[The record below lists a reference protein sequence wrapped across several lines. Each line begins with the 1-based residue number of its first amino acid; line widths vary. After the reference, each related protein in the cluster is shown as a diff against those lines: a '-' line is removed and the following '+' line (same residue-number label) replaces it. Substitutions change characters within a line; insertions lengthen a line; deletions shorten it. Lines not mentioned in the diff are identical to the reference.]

1 MTAEV
6 ALLNKTAVAL
16 AADSAMTVGGS
27 GKTYPTPKLFAL
39 TKHHP
44 VGMMVYNNA
53 EFMGIPW
60 ETLIKMYR
68 RALGT
73 ESRPTVEAYVDD
85 FLGFIA
91 SEPFTTPE
99 QESANLLHIAHGLFV
114 EVERSVRKGASI
126 RAAVRDFRSMFQAIG
141 RSASMTRSSLK
152 GLLSGWEAELDELI
166 DEVFGD
172 PAPTAQAKQS
182 LRRLVG
188 ELIVSEAVTPNHSG
202 IVLAGFGEDEFFPT
216 LIAVKVDGVVGGT
229 LRQEQRLHVDIARGA
244 NHGMVVPFAQGE
256 MVTRFMEGIDPMYQ
270 EYLGST
276 MAEASKQVV
285 MEVLK
290 AFDVNA
296 ADLET
301 TVSQAVHEQT
311 SHYLQETAEFRHR
324 EFVTPIMEIVEHLP
338 KEELAD
344 MGEALVNLTALKRR
358 VSTDE
363 ETVGGPVDVAVISKG
378 DGFVWI
384 RRNDYFD
391 AALNRNYGGS
401 QD

>member
-44 VGMMVYNNA
+44 VGVMVYNNA

-68 RALGT
+68 RSLGT

-91 SEPFTTPE
+91 REPFTTPE
-99 QESANLLHIAHGLFV
+99 LESANLLHIAHGLFG
-114 EVERSVRKGASI
+114 EVERTVRGGASVQ
-126 RAAVRDFRSMFQAIG
+126 AAAEDFRSMFRG
-141 RSASMTRSSLK
+141 MDRSPSVTKPKVNR
-152 GLLSGWEAELDELI
+152 LLSTCKAELDELI
-166 DEVFGD
+166 DGVFGGT
-172 PAPTAQAKQS
+172 ALSAQAKQS

-188 ELIVSEAVTPNHSG
+188 ELIMSDALTPSHSG
-202 IVLAGFGEDEFFPT
+202 IVLAGFGEEEFFPS
-216 LIAVKVDGVVGGT
+216 LIAVTVDGVVGGR
-229 LRQEQRLHVDIARGA
+229 LKHDQRLHVDIARGGDPA
-244 NHGMVVPFAQGE
+244 MVVPFAQGE
-256 MVTRFMEGIDPMYQ
+256 MVTRFMEGIDPTYQ
-270 EYLGST
+270 EYLGDT
-276 MAEASKQVV
+276 MAEASTQVV

-290 AFDVNA
+290 AFGVNG
-296 ADLET
+296 ADLEA
-301 TVSQAVHEQT
+301 TVRQAVSEQT
-311 SHYLQETAEFRHR
+311 SHYLGETAEFRHR

-378 DGFVWI
+378 DGFIWI
-384 RRNDYFD
+384 RRKHYFD
-391 AALNRNYGGS
+391 AALNRSYVAS
-401 QD
+401 EH

>member
-44 VGMMVYNNA
+44 VGVMVYNNA

-68 RALGT
+68 RTLGA
-73 ESRPTVEAYVDD
+73 ESRPTIEAYVDD

-91 SEPFTTPE
+91 QGPFITPE
-99 QESANLLHIAHGLFV
+99 QESANLLNVAHDLLR
-114 EVERSVRKGASI
+114 EVERAVREGASVE
-126 RAAVRDFRSMFQAIG
+126 AATSDFKAVFRDMERSRSMSKAG
-141 RSASMTRSSLK
+141 VNRALTACK
-152 GLLSGWEAELDELI
+152 AELNELI
-166 DEVFGD
+166 DGMFGE
-172 PAPTAQAKQS
+172 PTPSGKAKQS

-188 ELIVSEAVTPNHSG
+188 ELIASDALTPSHSG

-216 LIAVKVDGVVGGT
+216 LVAVTVDGVVGGT
-229 LRQEQRLHVDIARGA
+229 LKHDQRLHVDIGRDGDHA
-244 NHGMVVPFAQGE
+244 MVVPFAQGE
-256 MVTRFMEGIDPMYQ
+256 MVTRFMEGIDPSYQ
-270 EYLGST
+270 EYLGDT
-276 MAEASKQVV
+276 MAEASTQVV
-285 MEVLK
+285 MAVLK
-290 AFDVNA
+290 AFGIDTA
-296 ADLET
+296 GLD
-301 TVSQAVHEQT
+301 AVVRQSVYEQT
-311 SHYLQETAEFRHR
+311 GHYLAETEEFRHR
-324 EFVTPIMEIVEHLP
+324 EFVAPIMEIVEHLP

-358 VSTDE
+358 VSTDD

-378 DGFVWI
+378 DGFIWI
-384 RRNDYFD
+384 RRKHYFD
-391 AALNRNYGGS
+391 ADLNRSYVAN
-401 QD
+401 QH